1 MNKYELAVVLSAKVE
16 EDVRSDTLT
25 KCKAMIERYGGQVT
39 DVDDWGKK
47 QLAYEIDKMKEG
59 YYTFIKFESE
69 AEAPAQIESR
79 MRIMDHVIRYLLV
92 KDDGLTPKKERE
104 DNEDE

>member
-47 QLAYEIDKMKEG
+47 QLAYEIDKMREG
-59 YYTFIKFESE
+59 YYNFIKFESE

>member
-39 DVDDWGKK
+39 GMDDWGKK

-59 YYTFIKFESE
+59 YYTFIKFE
-69 AEAPAQIESR
+69 AETDAPAQIESR
-79 MRIMDHVIRYLLV
+79 MRIMDNVIRYLLV
-92 KDDGLTPKKERE
+92 KDDGHTPTKERD

>member
-47 QLAYEIDKMKEG
+47 QLAYEIDKMREG
-59 YYTFIKFESE
+59 YYIFIKFESE

>member
-47 QLAYEIDKMKEG
+47 QFAYEIDKMREG

-69 AEAPAQIESR
+69 EEAHAQIESR
-79 MRIMDHVIRYLLV
+79 MRIMDHVIRNLLV